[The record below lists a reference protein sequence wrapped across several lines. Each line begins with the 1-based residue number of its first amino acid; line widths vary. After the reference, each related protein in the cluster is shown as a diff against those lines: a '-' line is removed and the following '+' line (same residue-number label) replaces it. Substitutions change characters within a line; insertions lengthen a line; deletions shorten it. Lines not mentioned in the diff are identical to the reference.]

1 MELRFVR
8 QMRQCI
14 PGNMV
19 FRLEYRTIA
28 FAVLLLVNFFSLPA
42 SIYADSPIF
51 KYEDESGIVTFTE
64 QWDSIPS
71 KYRERVVTLNAATF
85 KPVET
90 GLSQHHAHVPKFTAV
105 ETSHDSMWNSWRGRV
120 NGLPIFPPT
129 QFQLGIGLTTGVLM
143 VGMLMV
149 RRYTS
154 NSFMKIL
161 LRLVVMILF
170 GGTMYVLYFSSLNA
184 ELSNLTEEPLHHTVT
199 EDTLTETVETTSTS
213 SSHAIQSGVMPTLQS
228 VIEQSKE
235 ATVGKAL
242 RTVNQ
247 SNAATTQMEN
257 TLQETEIDH
266 AQVSGQ

>member
-14 PGNMV
+14 PGNVV
-19 FRLEYRTIA
+19 FRLEYWTIA

-42 SIYADSPIF
+42 SIYADNPIF

-71 KYRERVVTLNAATF
+71 KYRERVVTLNAATL

-90 GLSQHHAHVPKFTAV
+90 SFSQHHAHVPKFIAV
-105 ETSHDSMWNSWRGRV
+105 ETSHDSMWNSWRGGV
-120 NGLPIFPPT
+120 SGLSISLPI
-129 QFQLGIGLTTGVLM
+129 QFQLEIGLASGVLM

-161 LRLVVMILF
+161 LQLVVMILF

-184 ELSNLTEEPLHHTVT
+184 ELSNLTEAPLHHTT
-199 EDTLTETVETTSTS
+199 TGNRFTETVETTSTS
-213 SSHAIQSGVMPTLQS
+213 RPHAIQNGVMPTLQS

-266 AQVSGQ
+266 AQVNGQ